1 MNDRNSDVAA
11 LAVPSIESIRA
22 AFPALASSTVFL
34 DNAGGSQLP
43 GCVIEG
49 MRAYLAGSYAQIGGS
64 YLESVRAA
72 AVVHDAHV
80 LMSRWANAA
89 DESHAILGPSDSTL
103 VRMLADAYLDAGP
116 KDGRDEIIVNV
127 NGHESN
133 VGPWVRLEK
142 FGWKVTRWMD
152 LPVAGDGFVG
162 SLREKLS
169 ERTKLVVFPHVS
181 NILGSIV
188 DVRAIANM
196 AHDAGARVMV
206 DGVAYAP
213 HRAIDV
219 QAFRADW
226 YSWSTYKVLGPHAA
240 VLVGSAEAMA
250 EVTGP
255 NHFFMPANAWPK
267 KFELGG
273 VAHEACAGMVAVQ
286 PYLRML
292 AGIGEGLGEKPD
304 LVDRATIERA
314 LGVMAN
320 LELGFQEQL
329 ISGLMGIPG
338 LTILGPTEA
347 GMSRVPTVSFV
358 MPGKSSRG
366 VATAA
371 NARGLGMRFGQ
382 FYSHRLVSM
391 LLPGSD
397 VEDGVLRVSLVHY
410 NTEVEVDA
418 LLKFLAT
425 EAG

>member
-1 MNDRNSDVAA
+1 MNDRNTDVAA
-11 LAVPSIESIRA
+11 LAVPSIEGVRA
-22 AFPALASSTVFL
+22 AFPALASPTVFL

-43 GCVIEG
+43 GCVVEG
-49 MRAYLAGSYAQIGGS
+49 MRMYLAGSYAQIGGS
-64 YLESVRAA
+64 YPESLRAA

-80 LMSRWANAA
+80 LMARWANAA

-116 KDGRDEIIVNV
+116 NDGRDEIIVNV

-142 FGWKVTRWMD
+142 FGWKVTRWTD

-188 DVRAIANM
+188 NVRAIADL
-196 AHDAGARVMV
+196 AHDAGARVVV

-219 QAFRADW
+219 QAFKADW
-226 YSWSTYKVLGPHAA
+226 YSWSTYKVFGPHAA

-273 VAHEACAGMVAVQ
+273 VSHEACAGIAAVQ
-286 PYLRML
+286 PYLRFL
-292 AGIGEGLGEKPD
+292 AGMGEKAEM
-304 LVDRATIERA
+304 VDRATIVRA
-314 LGVMAN
+314 MGVMAEM
-320 LELGFQEQL
+320 ELGLQERL
-329 ISGLMGIPG
+329 ICGLLGISGLS
-338 LTILGPTEA
+338 ILGPVESGA
-347 GMSRVPTVSFV
+347 SRVPTVSFL
-358 MPGKSSRG
+358 MAGKASRA

-371 NARGLGMRFGQ
+371 NARGLAMRFGQ
-382 FYSHRLVSM
+382 FYSHRLVSG
-391 LLPGSD
+391 LVPGGD
-397 VEDGVLRVSLVHY
+397 VEDGVMRISLVHY
-410 NTEVEVDA
+410 NTGAEVDA
-418 LLKFLAT
+418 VVAFLALQ
-425 EAG
+425 AG